1 LSTKA
6 DDALFPNRVV
16 IDTNVWISAVLSS
29 KGATASVVLKAIK
42 GTSHVFT
49 RQTFSELES
58 RIWKPKFDRYVSIE
72 TRQLFLHDV
81 GSSANWVEIPAQLE
95 SETYSRDIDDDK
107 FVHAA
112 IASKSLWIIT
122 GDDDLLIL
130 GSVKGIRIVSAA
142 QAIGDPDFL
151 A

>member
-6 DDALFPNRVV
+6 DEALSPNRVV

-29 KGATASVVLKAIK
+29 KGATASVILKAIK

-95 SETYSRDIDDDK
+95 SET
-107 FVHAA
+107 
-112 IASKSLWIIT
+112 
-122 GDDDLLIL
+122 
-130 GSVKGIRIVSAA
+130 
-142 QAIGDPDFL
+142 
-151 A
+151 

>member
-1 LSTKA
+1 MKA

-29 KGATASVVLKAIK
+29 KGATASVVLRAIK

-81 GSSANWVEIPAQLE
+81 GSSANWVEIPVQLQ

-112 IASKSLWIIT
+112 IASKSLCIT

-130 GSVKGIRIVSAA
+130 GSVKGIRIVSPA

>member
-1 LSTKA
+1 MKA

-29 KGATASVVLKAIK
+29 KGATASVVLRAIK

-81 GSSANWVEIPAQLE
+81 GSSANWVKIPAGLE

-112 IASKSLWIIT
+112 IASKSLCIT

-130 GSVKGIRIVSAA
+130 GSVKGIRIVSPA